1 MFKYLG
7 TIKHNGQIISSSGQF
22 EQILKDKLYRED
34 RDEESMCL
42 SLSSERV
49 LVAYESYD
57 MTLIVI
63 FIEIIKS
70 IIKVHDWIRIPT
82 ELGPYIKDENIS
94 QAGFQIDVT
103 RKCHLVFT

>member
-7 TIKHNGQIISSSGQF
+7 TLKHNGQIISTCGQF
-22 EQILKDKLYRED
+22 EQILKDKLYRDD

-63 FIEIIKS
+63 FVEIIKS
-70 IIKVHDWIRIPT
+70 KIKVNDWIRIPT
-82 ELGPYIKDENIS
+82 EMGPYIKDEFIS
-94 QAGFQIDVT
+94 QAGFQINFT
-103 RKCHLVFT
+103 RERHLVIT